1 MCNDFLAVSRI
12 QLNDD
17 QQRIVDFAAEGHNLL
32 ITGQA
37 GVGKSEVV
45 KRIIVTINA
54 SGRNVGIVCSSGIAC
69 QVYDRGL
76 ASTVHSFYGL
86 MTADLPWRQL
96 IDRSVGNSLVCD
108 RVKAIDVI
116 IWDEASM
123 SSQRMFEL
131 VNFMHHEL
139 TDSPINRT
147 LPFAGKQIILV
158 GEFLQLQPVANMF
171 DDGCYMFESP
181 PFDFAISHRF
191 ALTKLMRQSEKDQR
205 FLKALADIRLGLCSM
220 ESEEYLC
227 SLKRTLPAVLEQS
240 ATHIFFRKI
249 PVALMN
255 RRELDQFPEELL
267 VYHASF
273 DNENSRSMSW
283 PGVPVLQL
291 KRGCK
296 VMLVWNK
303 SEDLKNGSVG
313 VFTGVQGD
321 GLLVFFEGVGVVE
334 ISKETWIKRNRTGH
348 RTGSVTQYPLVLA
361 YAVTCHKSQGLTLAS
376 AIVHCSR
383 EYVSGLIYVA
393 VSRVTSPEHIQIL
406 DFSPRQLLKP
416 DHRAVELCTSQHLHA
431 PVAGL
436 SCCCNKNCDM
446 EVLMSVKD
454 RFQECEECDEP
465 FSFPSQFFE
474 GPVRASF
481 EDEEVPIPM
490 ELMEIYQQFLT
501 HESILASPPAD
512 FFRTIPDFLLSQKK
526 NNVVSTFLEDKN
538 NAIDT
543 LLNER
548 SSNKVQTFVQLVW
561 FHCFLMLEN
570 FIVENAEE
578 IVVNISRQNFTEV
591 TSSLHE
597 FFTGSDFSSYVCAL
611 FNVSQTSP
619 PQRAITIQLSS
630 TVYWQVLETLIS
642 VVGQQRR
649 EETVVFNVEQMS
661 GVGRSKVRHVGGW
674 AVRKVLTRAR
684 KYIQRNVYTK
694 SSITLARVENQ
705 QTLCQLL
712 EENIIQPYSELSE
725 SSKFPET
732 LEVTE
737 RRQFRERG
745 LIHISDKAYL
755 FFLHLEQRRVELLN
769 VQILKRARDEMVE
782 KAMTE
787 LKGDGELE
795 ARWLMCFENKDI
807 QKHKV

>member
-1 MCNDFLAVSRI
+1 MCNDFLAGLVSRI

-17 QQRIVDFAAEGHNLL
+17 QQRIVHFASEGHNLL

-45 KRIIVTINA
+45 KRIIVAINA

-108 RVKAIDVI
+108 RVKAIDAI

-181 PFDFAISHRF
+181 LFDFAISHRF

-240 ATHIFFRKI
+240 ATHIFFSKL

-255 RRELDQFPEELL
+255 RRELDQFPGELL

-303 SEDLKNGSVG
+303 SEDLKNGSLG

-321 GLLVFFEGVGVVE
+321 GLLVFF
-334 ISKETWIKRNRTGH
+334 
-348 RTGSVTQYPLVLA
+348 
-361 YAVTCHKSQGLTLAS
+361 
-376 AIVHCSR
+376 
-383 EYVSGLIYVA
+383 
-393 VSRVTSPEHIQIL
+393 
-406 DFSPRQLLKP
+406 
-416 DHRAVELCTSQHLHA
+416 
-431 PVAGL
+431 
-436 SCCCNKNCDM
+436 
-446 EVLMSVKD
+446 
-454 RFQECEECDEP
+454 
-465 FSFPSQFFE
+465 
-474 GPVRASF
+474 
-481 EDEEVPIPM
+481 
-490 ELMEIYQQFLT
+490 
-501 HESILASPPAD
+501 
-512 FFRTIPDFLLSQKK
+512 
-526 NNVVSTFLEDKN
+526 
-538 NAIDT
+538 
-543 LLNER
+543 
-548 SSNKVQTFVQLVW
+548 
-561 FHCFLMLEN
+561 
-570 FIVENAEE
+570 
-578 IVVNISRQNFTEV
+578 
-591 TSSLHE
+591 
-597 FFTGSDFSSYVCAL
+597 
-611 FNVSQTSP
+611 
-619 PQRAITIQLSS
+619 
-630 TVYWQVLETLIS
+630 
-642 VVGQQRR
+642 
-649 EETVVFNVEQMS
+649 
-661 GVGRSKVRHVGGW
+661 
-674 AVRKVLTRAR
+674 
-684 KYIQRNVYTK
+684 
-694 SSITLARVENQ
+694 
-705 QTLCQLL
+705 
-712 EENIIQPYSELSE
+712 
-725 SSKFPET
+725 
-732 LEVTE
+732 
-737 RRQFRERG
+737 
-745 LIHISDKAYL
+745 
-755 FFLHLEQRRVELLN
+755 
-769 VQILKRARDEMVE
+769 
-782 KAMTE
+782 
-787 LKGDGELE
+787 
-795 ARWLMCFENKDI
+795 
-807 QKHKV
+807 